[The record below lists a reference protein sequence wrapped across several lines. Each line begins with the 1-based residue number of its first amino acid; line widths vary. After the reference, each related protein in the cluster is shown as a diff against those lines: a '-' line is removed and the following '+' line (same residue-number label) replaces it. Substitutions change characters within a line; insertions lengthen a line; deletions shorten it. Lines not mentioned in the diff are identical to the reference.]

1 MVQKVSDTYSF
12 NMELIKNYRNFLIK
26 LNAILIMVK
35 SSIKLTRFIAH
46 KMKHIDASGTGT
58 LSKDIRITFYLS
70 SFLLLVHF
78 CFSFITN
85 SYYV

>member
-35 SSIKLTRFIAH
+35 SSIELTRFIAH
-46 KMKHIDASGTGT
+46 KIKHRCFRDRDTVKGY
-58 LSKDIRITFYLS
+58 KDH
-70 SFLLLVHF
+70 FLCIFFLTACSLLF
-78 CFSFITN
+78 QFL
-85 SYYV
+85 